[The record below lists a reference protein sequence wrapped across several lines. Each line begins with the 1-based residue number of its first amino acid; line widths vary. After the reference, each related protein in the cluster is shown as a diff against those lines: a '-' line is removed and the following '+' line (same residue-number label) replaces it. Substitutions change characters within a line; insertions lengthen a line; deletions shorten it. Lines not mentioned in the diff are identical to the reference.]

1 MNFLIATLA
10 PVFITSP
17 ITKEPVR
24 VPDSV
29 VATCQRI
36 MEFSVYKE
44 DKTPIEELRTLDCYY
59 MNMGHYSLPYDL
71 YFPEDLYPRRKK
83 TK

>member
-1 MNFLIATLA
+1 MNFLIAALA

-17 ITKEPVR
+17 ITKQPVE
-24 VPDSV
+24 VPTAV
-29 VATCQRI
+29 VQKCQNI

-71 YFPEDLYPRRKK
+71 YFPEDRYPRKQK

>member
-17 ITKEPVR
+17 ITGKPVE
-24 VPDSV
+24 VPTAV
-29 VATCQRI
+29 VDKCQRI

-44 DKTPIEELRTLDCYY
+44 NKTPIEELRTLDCYY
-59 MNMGHYSLPYDL
+59 MNMGHYSLPMDL
-71 YFPEDLYPRRKK
+71 YSPKERYPRR
-83 TK
+83 

>member
-1 MNFLIATLA
+1 MNFLIAALA

-17 ITKEPVR
+17 ITKKPVE
-24 VPDSV
+24 VPTSV
-29 VATCQRI
+29 VQKCQSI

-44 DKTPIEELRTLDCYY
+44 NKTELEELRSLDCYY

-71 YFPEDLYPRRKK
+71 YFPEDRYPRSPRN
-83 TK
+83 

>member
-1 MNFLIATLA
+1 MNFLIAALA

-17 ITKEPVR
+17 ITKKPVQ
-24 VPDSV
+24 VPPSV
-29 VATCQRI
+29 VQKCQNI

-44 DKTPIEELRTLDCYY
+44 NKTDIERLRTLDCYY

-71 YFPEDLYPRRKK
+71 YFPEDLYPRQLRN
-83 TK
+83 

>member
-1 MNFLIATLA
+1 MNFLIAALA

-17 ITKEPVR
+17 ITDKPVR

-29 VATCQRI
+29 VHKCQRI

-44 DKTPIEELRTLDCYY
+44 NKTEIEELRTLD
-59 MNMGHYSLPYDL
+59 
-71 YFPEDLYPRRKK
+71 
-83 TK
+83 

>member
-1 MNFLIATLA
+1 MNFLIAALA

-17 ITKEPVR
+17 ITKKLVE
-24 VPDSV
+24 VPTSV
-29 VATCQRI
+29 VQKCQSI

-44 DKTPIEELRTLDCYY
+44 NKSELEELRTLDCYY

-71 YFPEDLYPRRKK
+71 YFPEDQYPRQPRN
-83 TK
+83 

>member
-1 MNFLIATLA
+1 MNFLIAALA

-17 ITKEPVR
+17 ITKQPVE
-24 VPDSV
+24 VPTAV
-29 VATCQRI
+29 VQKCQNI
-36 MEFSVYKE
+36 MEFFFKE

-71 YFPEDLYPRRKK
+71 YFPEDRYPRKQK

>member
-1 MNFLIATLA
+1 MNFLISALA

-17 ITKEPVR
+17 ITEKPVQ
-24 VPDSV
+24 VPPIV
-29 VATCQRI
+29 VQRCQSI
-36 MEFSVYKE
+36 MEFDVYKE
-44 DKTPIEELRTLDCYY
+44 NKTEIEELRTLDCYY

-71 YFPEDLYPRRKK
+71 YFPKERYPRRPR

>member
-1 MNFLIATLA
+1 MNFLIAALA

-17 ITKEPVR
+17 ITEKPVQ
-24 VPDSV
+24 VPTSV
-29 VATCQRI
+29 VQKCQKI

-59 MNMGHYSLPYDL
+59 MNMGHYSLPMDL
-71 YFPEDLYPRRKK
+71 YYPKERYPRR
-83 TK
+83 

>member
-1 MNFLIATLA
+1 MNFLIAALA

-17 ITKEPVR
+17 ITKKPVQ

-29 VATCQRI
+29 VVKCQKI
-36 MEFSVYKE
+36 MEFDVRKE
-44 DKTPIEELRTLDCYY
+44 NKSEIEELRTLDCYY

-71 YFPEDLYPRRKK
+71 YFPEDRHPRR
-83 TK
+83 